1 MKKIKS
7 FDMFC
12 GAGGSSL
19 GARTAGVEVVGG
31 VDLWDAA
38 TKSFKLNFP
47 QATVFNQDLR
57 TLDPLDVVKQVNG
70 IDLLLSS
77 PECTHHTCARGNKP
91 RSEESKETALQVVRY
106 AQAIRPRWIV
116 LENVVHM
123 RPWDRY
129 PELKA
134 ELTALGYKLREQVL
148 DASHFGVPQKRRRLF
163 LLADR
168 EQMPPPVIAPVS
180 VNNIAVKD
188 ILDAEGTWRLTPLRA
203 PKRAKATLE
212 RADRA
217 IAALGNQTPFLIVY
231 YGSDGSGGWQSLDV
245 PLRTIT
251 TVDRFALV
259 LPTTEGHMM
268 RMLQPTE
275 LRRAMGFPENY
286 QFPEVGRR
294 ERVRLLG
301 NAVCSPV
308 MDAIVKTLCKDNLKQ
323 QSASHQAVLRGSRTD
338 EQHLQSVRVAA

>member
-1 MKKIKS
+1 MTKIKS

-57 TLDPLDVVKQVNG
+57 TLDPVEVLKRVKG

-106 AQAIRPRWIV
+106 AEAIRPRWIV

-134 ELTALGYKLREQVL
+134 ELTGLGYNLREQVI

-163 LLADR
+163 LLADL
-168 EQMPPPVIAPVS
+168 EQMPAPVIAPVS
-180 VNNIAVKD
+180 VSNIAVKD
-188 ILDAEGTWRLTPLRA
+188 ILDAEGTWRMTPLRT
-203 PKRAKATLE
+203 PKRAKGTLE

-217 IAALGNQTPFLIVY
+217 IAAIGNQTPFLIVY

-259 LPTTEGHMM
+259 MPTLEGHMM
-268 RMLQPTE
+268 RMLQPSE

-286 QFPEVGRR
+286 QFPQVGRR

-308 MDAIVKTLCKDNLKQ
+308 MEAIVKTLCKDKLKQ
-323 QSASHQAVLRGSRTD
+323 QIASRPAVSRGSHTD
-338 EQHLQSVRVAA
+338 EQHPQSVRVAA